1 MSSAIY
7 REGAVARNEIHL
19 ELLLGR
25 RVIDPDGEVA
35 GRIEEVRA
43 SLHGEEL
50 LVDEYLLG
58 PHALMER
65 LSASFASFPVLGS
78 LGRRRRPVK
87 IPWNRLDLSD
97 PEHPRLLCTLN
108 ELKEQSR

>member
-7 REGAVARNEIHL
+7 REGVVARNEIHL

-43 SLHGEEL
+43 SQHGEEL

-65 LSASFASFPVLGS
+65 LSASIASFPILGS
-78 LGRRRRPVK
+78 LSRKRRPVK
-87 IPWNRLDLSD
+87 VPWERLDLSD
-97 PEHPRLLCTLN
+97 PEHPRLLCTLD
-108 ELKEQSR
+108 ELKKGRR